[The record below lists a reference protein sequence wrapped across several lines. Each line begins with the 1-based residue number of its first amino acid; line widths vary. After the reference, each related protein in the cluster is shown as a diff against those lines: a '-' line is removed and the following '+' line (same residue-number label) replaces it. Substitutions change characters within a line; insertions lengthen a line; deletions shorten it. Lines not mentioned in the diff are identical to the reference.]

1 MNALFDRIYGALIG
15 SAIGDA
21 MGGPVEGLHF
31 SEIAEKY
38 GRVDSLLPYTEVI
51 PSYHGPF
58 QTKAGSYTD
67 DTRLA
72 IIFAQAIMH
81 AGGLPRKGDIAHALA
96 EYYFLAETEIE
107 RGFIEEYYLKGV
119 YGDPKEVFGGR
130 PTNGG
135 IMGIAPLGAVFPCD
149 PEGAFSQV
157 FQNLFISTGSAR
169 SASAFAAAMIA
180 AAMKPGA
187 DWNSVMKDAF
197 SADYEYKKTVE
208 AAGWRNSNLY
218 PVVAVK
224 TEGMAQLAM
233 ELGQRAE
240 SVYSFNKEL
249 YEAVVQPFFADGSES
264 LAIAVAMFCAAKGDF
279 SLTVQGCV
287 NFGRDNDSSA
297 AVGGAV
303 AGALCGASNIPRDW
317 IDTVEN
323 ANPKLT
329 AASLPTLREIAEVL
343 TGLTMRRNN
352 TARKTQKSRDVLLFG
367 IQHHPELDFTLPEL
381 AAAQNSELFAAVAGG
396 MDPDQKDE
404 SGKTALHLTCA
415 SGWTE
420 AVSLLLMSGAD
431 PNARDNNATTPLHFA
446 AWLHHLDCVQ
456 LLCTYGADPD
466 LAEGKGWTALHDG
479 VRREYVDIILEI
491 LKRSRNVRNID
502 AAGVKIGNL
511 AGDERFLKIL
521 ELLTI
526 EEKICYYLSIFLEER
541 L

>member
-1 MNALFDRIYGALIG
+1 
-15 SAIGDA
+15 
-21 MGGPVEGLHF
+21 
-31 SEIAEKY
+31 
-38 GRVDSLLPYTEVI
+38 
-51 PSYHGPF
+51 
-58 QTKAGSYTD
+58 
-67 DTRLA
+67 
-72 IIFAQAIMH
+72 
-81 AGGLPRKGDIAHALA
+81 
-96 EYYFLAETEIE
+96 
-107 RGFIEEYYLKGV
+107 
-119 YGDPKEVFGGR
+119 
-130 PTNGG
+130 
-135 IMGIAPLGAVFPCD
+135 
-149 PEGAFSQV
+149 
-157 FQNLFISTGSAR
+157 
-169 SASAFAAAMIA
+169 
-180 AAMKPGA
+180 
-187 DWNSVMKDAF
+187 
-197 SADYEYKKTVE
+197 
-208 AAGWRNSNLY
+208 
-218 PVVAVK
+218 
-224 TEGMAQLAM
+224 
-233 ELGQRAE
+233 
-240 SVYSFNKEL
+240 
-249 YEAVVQPFFADGSES
+249 GSES
-264 LAIAVAMFCAAKGDF
+264 LAIAVDMFCEAKGDF
-279 SLTVQGCV
+279 SLTLQGCV

-526 EEKICYYLSIFLEER
+526 NQVSLNSVGICGQSLLHDAVERGYGNSVKLLLKQGADVNQLALSFNTTSFEGTPLHKAAAYANKEIYDLLISAGADDSILNIDGKVPQE
-541 L
+541 LWGTKGDLKS